1 MSNYNVRLSSS
12 FKNVRLSS
20 TSTKSKVRVLSGI
33 NMARKLEELLDVD
46 VSNVEDKYVI
56 MYDKNLD
63 KYVAVNPDEVLT
75 AATTEPIQPGLPN
88 PFIDKLDVDLDNRI
102 DLDGGVF

>member
-1 MSNYNVRLSSS
+1 
-12 FKNVRLSS
+12 
-20 TSTKSKVRVLSGI
+20 
-33 NMARKLEELLDVD
+33 
-46 VSNVEDKYVI
+46 

>member
-1 MSNYNVRLSSS
+1 MSNYKVRLSSS
-12 FKNVRLSS
+12 FKNVKLSS

-33 NMARKLEELLDVD
+33 IMARKLEELLDVD

-75 AATTEPIQPGLPN
+75 AATIEPIQPGLPS
-88 PFIDKLDVDLDNRI
+88 PFVDKLDVDLDNRI
-102 DLDGGVF
+102 DLDGGTF

>member
-1 MSNYNVRLSSS
+1 VS
-12 FKNVRLSS
+12 
-20 TSTKSKVRVLSGI
+20 
-33 NMARKLEELLDVD
+33 RKLEELLDVD

-88 PFIDKLDVDLDNRI
+88 SFIDKLDVDLDNRI
-102 DLDGGVF
+102 DLDGGTF

>member
-12 FKNVRLSS
+12 
-20 TSTKSKVRVLSGI
+20 SKLKARVLSGVI
-33 NMARKLEELLDVD
+33 VARKLEELLDVD

-75 AATTEPIQPGLPN
+75 AATTEPIQPGFPN

-102 DLDGGVF
+102 DLDGGTF